1 MNYAYT
7 VTRVDQDAKCMEVE
21 FTAEGFDPVVV
32 GVRLPMLGENVDSV
46 IQSFAPY
53 AVWNPPVIEYATVA
67 TGTSGSYVAPS
78 AEEVQQ
84 ELENARMWAL
94 AEFEKQVASVLVKF
108 GVLQADPTSIK
119 VTSL

>member
-1 MNYAYT
+1 
-7 VTRVDQDAKCMEVE
+7 MEVE

-53 AVWNPPVIEYATVA
+53 AVWNPPVIEYADVA

-78 AEEVQQ
+78 AEEIQQ
-84 ELENARMWAL
+84 EMENARMWAKI
-94 AEFEKQVASVLVKF
+94 EFEKQVAAVLVKF
-108 GVLQADPTSIK
+108 GMLQSDPTSIK